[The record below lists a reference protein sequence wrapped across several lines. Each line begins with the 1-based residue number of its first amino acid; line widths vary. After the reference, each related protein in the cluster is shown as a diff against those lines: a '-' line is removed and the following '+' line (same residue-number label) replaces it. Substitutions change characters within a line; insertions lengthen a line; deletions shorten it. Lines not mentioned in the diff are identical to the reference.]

1 MKYILISILIIIL
14 IVLISKN
21 KEKFAIFYNKDDN
34 DDKEKSYEVSLDLPN
49 RLEYSLL
56 SNDDINNFKKIESTM
71 SDKKDYKIEQIQKH
85 IEKSSE
91 TTLKDNIKLNLQN
104 DADFMRSIKG
114 NQGPRGESGISDIN
128 TDVIAKNLKINDK
141 ILNREHVNYIK
152 DYHNGDLES
161 LYGNQIDIR
170 KDKKAIDQS
179 LTDGLYTDTLNI
191 GELDN
196 LDQSLAIRNELDA
209 IQIDKLNANI
219 MNINNNNIYSKSPNG
234 INIDKLKVT
243 NLNVQDGLKVDGKSI
258 FEILKGEKGEK
269 GDQGEISVLPD
280 KSNIEGNKLNL
291 VYSEDEDNNIIIGE
305 TLSQLKGPQGDQGPK
320 GDIGRT
326 GDPFDLPTNI
336 TTTDNVLT
344 IEDKNNSFNV
354 EGVKGDQGPD
364 GYQGD
369 RGDQG
374 DHGLYPISVE
384 KNGDELTFKF
394 NDSNNI
400 TTSLPL
406 DSYKGDL
413 GFQGY
418 KGDDGINIYADS
430 LNYDENNSII
440 EFTKNITFDDTNL
453 KFNKKNFNYA
463 NIKDINSYMINLAR
477 YLEMSIDDIYVKSN
491 AYNDIKTQLKTDL
504 ESNIETLLG
513 KIINIYDFYFQE
525 IEIEGNNYKIEKI
538 LDIAKIL
545 NIGINDKT
553 QLNIV
558 TQIKTLGQ
566 KFTDKT
572 LFEKIIKDIED
583 NKEFIYIYKS
593 FGNKLYFDPKDLSLE
608 EMNKFFDNMG
618 YLTLKDIKDN
628 LKTISNII
636 YKVNI
641 IEDNK
646 FFYKMV
652 NSKYKADDFK
662 TKIDT
667 LFNIFKLDGY
677 YTLDEKLYVLNNFK
691 LGHDQDCVDK
701 EKCEKY
707 CMERLDKD
715 AAKEK
720 YNKSYKCINK
730 ITKSTDLMEFGGG
743 SKTVIVNTIPDI
755 TNIYPN
761 LDDLTADAIFEI
773 NANKQTFLEDKLIVD
788 FKSRLIFKMKNSDKI
803 VNDIK
808 TQKLKS
814 QDIFKYWDLTNNY
827 LETSTQ
833 HKLQHL
839 TTDFTQI
846 FVVKLDSLNDINFLN
861 YASLDGDKF
870 KETEI
875 SPLKISNSY
884 FINKYEEKSESI
896 YGNWNYV
903 KKYTKTKEI
912 ISKYKNKWVFLVLTH
927 NKSGSSWWGPY
938 RDINI
943 YLHTFDDKFVSWF
956 AFSEDRIDLTKLY
969 YHRINKPNSNLG
981 KLSMIYTFNK
991 SLSID
996 RIQSIFNKIKE
1007 DYF

>member
-384 KNGDELTFKF
+384 KNGDYCKHILW
-394 NDSNNI
+394 I
-400 TTSLPL
+400 
-406 DSYKGDL
+406 
-413 GFQGY
+413 
-418 KGDDGINIYADS
+418 
-430 LNYDENNSII
+430 
-440 EFTKNITFDDTNL
+440 
-453 KFNKKNFNYA
+453 
-463 NIKDINSYMINLAR
+463 
-477 YLEMSIDDIYVKSN
+477 MS
-491 AYNDIKTQLKTDL
+491 
-504 ESNIETLLG
+504 
-513 KIINIYDFYFQE
+513 
-525 IEIEGNNYKIEKI
+525 
-538 LDIAKIL
+538 
-545 NIGINDKT
+545 
-553 QLNIV
+553 
-558 TQIKTLGQ
+558 
-566 KFTDKT
+566 
-572 LFEKIIKDIED
+572 
-583 NKEFIYIYKS
+583 
-593 FGNKLYFDPKDLSLE
+593 
-608 EMNKFFDNMG
+608 
-618 YLTLKDIKDN
+618 
-628 LKTISNII
+628 
-636 YKVNI
+636 
-641 IEDNK
+641 
-646 FFYKMV
+646 
-652 NSKYKADDFK
+652 
-662 TKIDT
+662 
-667 LFNIFKLDGY
+667 
-677 YTLDEKLYVLNNFK
+677 
-691 LGHDQDCVDK
+691 
-701 EKCEKY
+701 
-707 CMERLDKD
+707 
-715 AAKEK
+715 
-720 YNKSYKCINK
+720 
-730 ITKSTDLMEFGGG
+730 
-743 SKTVIVNTIPDI
+743 
-755 TNIYPN
+755 
-761 LDDLTADAIFEI
+761 
-773 NANKQTFLEDKLIVD
+773 
-788 FKSRLIFKMKNSDKI
+788 
-803 VNDIK
+803 
-808 TQKLKS
+808 
-814 QDIFKYWDLTNNY
+814 
-827 LETSTQ
+827 
-833 HKLQHL
+833 
-839 TTDFTQI
+839 
-846 FVVKLDSLNDINFLN
+846 
-861 YASLDGDKF
+861 
-870 KETEI
+870 
-875 SPLKISNSY
+875 
-884 FINKYEEKSESI
+884 
-896 YGNWNYV
+896 
-903 KKYTKTKEI
+903 
-912 ISKYKNKWVFLVLTH
+912 
-927 NKSGSSWWGPY
+927 
-938 RDINI
+938 
-943 YLHTFDDKFVSWF
+943 
-956 AFSEDRIDLTKLY
+956 
-969 YHRINKPNSNLG
+969 
-981 KLSMIYTFNK
+981 
-991 SLSID
+991 
-996 RIQSIFNKIKE
+996 
-1007 DYF
+1007 